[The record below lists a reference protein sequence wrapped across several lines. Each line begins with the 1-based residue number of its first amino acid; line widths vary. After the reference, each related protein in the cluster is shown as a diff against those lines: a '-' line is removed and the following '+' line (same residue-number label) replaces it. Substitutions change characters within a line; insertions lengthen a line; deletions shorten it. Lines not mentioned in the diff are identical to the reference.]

1 MEAKLVLD
9 HVFKYL
15 EKNMVPTMN
24 SAQEFAFYTVWESI
38 KDESD
43 GLISRLTANP
53 VTRSVL
59 SIDKDGDVDTEKL
72 VSRLGRAFEKKGK
85 LQVNIPMF
93 GPVTFLPEDL
103 NAVAD
108 SIRRESRENNSPVDR
123 PY

>member
-24 SAQEFAFYTVWESI
+24 PAQEFAFYAVWESV

-43 GLISRLTANP
+43 GLISRLTENP
-53 VTRSVL
+53 VTRAL
-59 SIDKDGDVDTEKL
+59 AAIDKDGNVDTDKL
-72 VSRLGRAFEKKGK
+72 VSRLTKAFEKKGK
-85 LQVNIPMF
+85 LQVNVPMF

-108 SIRRESRENNSPVDR
+108 SIRRESSENNSPVDR